1 MSTEVSQ
8 LYSQDKYAEAAPIA
22 ERYAALVREKRGHK
36 HTEYATAIGWLTR
49 VCPAEGRYAETEPL
63 HKRTIAIDEGA
74 GARGPERRPQPHQP
88 RRTLGEASS
97 AGRRGLGMKEAAN

>member
-63 HKRTIAIDEGA
+63 HKRTIAIDDKALGPEHPSVGPNLNNLAELWVRRPVLAEGA
-74 GARGPERRPQPHQP
+74 WE
-88 RRTLGEASS
+88 
-97 AGRRGLGMKEAAN
+97 